1 MDHLWSPWRLSYV
14 IGTGTAAG
22 CVFCEAQV
30 NAQAALIVFR
40 GRTCFVILN
49 KFPYNNGHLM
59 VVPNR
64 HIPSLTAATEEEL
77 CELIDLARRA
87 EIALGEAY
95 QPHGLNM
102 GINLGKPAGAG
113 VLDHV
118 HLHVVPRWNG
128 DTNYMTVV
136 ADTRVLPEDLERTA
150 ERLRPLFDRLAE
162 ARPQP

>member
-1 MDHLWSPWRLSYV
+1 MDYLWSPWRLSYV
-14 IGTGTAAG
+14 TSTGTAAD
-22 CVFCEAQV
+22 CVFCTAQEGD
-30 NAQAALIVFR
+30 QASLIVFR

-64 HIPSLTAATEEEL
+64 HIPSLAAATEEEL
-77 CELIDLARRA
+77 CELIELTRRA
-87 EIALGEAY
+87 EVALGEAY
-95 QPHGLNM
+95 SPHGMNM
-102 GINLGKPAGAG
+102 GINIGKPAGAG

-136 ADTRVLPEDLERTA
+136 GETRVLPEDLDKTA
-150 ERLRPLFDRLAE
+150 EKLRPIFERLVAE
-162 ARPQP
+162 S